1 MSLRTARGRAGIA
14 HRTAHAHILQ
24 HAQRRAHAETRAC
37 ARSSDTG
44 LRGRYSSVAGQPLRC
59 EMSELPGESS
69 VLDMG
74 AASVV
79 CDVLQAGVGGGS
91 RAQEARQGPVAD
103 AARPVARVL
112 RAAHTPIP
120 SDVPG
125 PMSVPDLHQRVGL
138 SGVGGGSRAQE
149 ARQGP
154 VADAARPVARVLRAA
169 HTPIPSDVP
178 GPMSVPDL
186 HQRVGLVGIN
196 QQRLFRHHLD
206 NYTTIPV
213 RLLRGIE
220 GRRRLFVESCKARE
234 AAFDANPPQMGLD
247 AAAFTLA
254 LAASEAI
261 SPPAD

>member
-1 MSLRTARGRAGIA
+1 
-14 HRTAHAHILQ
+14 
-24 HAQRRAHAETRAC
+24 
-37 ARSSDTG
+37 
-44 LRGRYSSVAGQPLRC
+44 
-59 EMSELPGESS
+59 MSELPGESS
-69 VLDMG
+69 VLEMG

-79 CDVLQAGVGGGS
+79 CDVLQAGVGGGG

-125 PMSVPDLHQRVGL
+125 LMSVPDLHQRVG
-138 SGVGGGSRAQE
+138 
-149 ARQGP
+149 
-154 VADAARPVARVLRAA
+154 
-169 HTPIPSDVP
+169 H
-178 GPMSVPDL
+178 
-186 HQRVGLVGIN
+186 VGIN

-206 NYTTIPV
+206 NYAMIPV

-234 AAFDANPPQMGLD
+234 AAFDANPPQMDLD

-261 SPPAD
+261 RPPAD